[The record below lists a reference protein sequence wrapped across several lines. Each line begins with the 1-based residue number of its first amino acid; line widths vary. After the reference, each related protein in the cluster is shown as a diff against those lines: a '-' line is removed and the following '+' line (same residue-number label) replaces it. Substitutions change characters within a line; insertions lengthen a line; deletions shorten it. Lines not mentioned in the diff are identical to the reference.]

1 MRLGNFVT
9 GTTFLVLF
17 FSHRA
22 AALGRTRIGLPFYDT
37 LGAGHDRA
45 NFASPHVA
53 HRQIDEP
60 RGPERGQMNLQGA
73 MMTEQKPNPGLF
85 KRNPPIAGEAEAIE
99 AAKNGDPDAFSK
111 LYTLHKRRVYTLCLR
126 MLGNVS
132 EAEDMTQEAFL
143 HLFRKLGSF
152 RGESAFSTWLH
163 RLTVNLVLMH
173 LRKKGLNLVSLEE
186 TISPSE
192 EDAPKR
198 DFGSRDPM
206 LSGSV
211 DRVALE
217 RAVASLPPG
226 YRMVFVLHDVE
237 GFEHNEIATM
247 LECSTGNSKSQLHK
261 ARLKLRELLREQI
274 SSTAMLPA
282 VLKEAS
288 A

>member
-1 MRLGNFVT
+1 MMDWTPIQPN
-9 GTTFLVLF
+9 TTSTLLRT
-17 FSHRA
+17 SHRNQPHIKEGSKEA
-22 AALGRTRIGLPFYDT
+22 MQETTIEQ
-37 LGAGHDRA
+37 A
-45 NFASPHVA
+45 NPATSSVPVPVDSVQA
-53 HRQIDEP
+53 
-60 RGPERGQMNLQGA
+60 
-73 MMTEQKPNPGLF
+73 KPNSGLF

-99 AAKNGDPDAFSK
+99 RAKAGDPEAFSK
-111 LYTLHKRRVYTLCLR
+111 LYALHKRRVYTLCLR

-163 RLTVNLVLMH
+163 RMTVNLVLMQ

-186 TISPSE
+186 TINPSE

-198 DFGSRDPM
+198 DFGKRDPQ

-217 RAVASLPPG
+217 RAVALLPPG

-261 ARLKLRELLREQI
+261 ARLKLRELLRQTEPH
-274 SSTAMLPA
+274 SESGL
-282 VLKEAS
+282 LKEAV
-288 A
+288 

>member
-1 MRLGNFVT
+1 
-9 GTTFLVLF
+9 
-17 FSHRA
+17 
-22 AALGRTRIGLPFYDT
+22 
-37 LGAGHDRA
+37 
-45 NFASPHVA
+45 
-53 HRQIDEP
+53 
-60 RGPERGQMNLQGA
+60 MNLQGTP
-73 MMTEQKPNPGLF
+73 MTQLKTNPGLF

-111 LYTLHKRRVYTLCLR
+111 LYSLHKRRVYTLCLR

-186 TISPSE
+186 TISPSD

-206 LSGSV
+206 LAGSV

-261 ARLKLRELLREQI
+261 ARLKLRELLRLQTQPVAMT
-274 SSTAMLPA
+274 ST
-282 VLKEAS
+282 KEAS

>member
-1 MRLGNFVT
+1 ME
-9 GTTFLVLF
+9 
-17 FSHRA
+17 FS
-22 AALGRTRIGLPFYDT
+22 LMEQQGL
-37 LGAGHDRA
+37 R
-45 NFASPHVA
+45 
-53 HRQIDEP
+53 
-60 RGPERGQMNLQGA
+60 
-73 MMTEQKPNPGLF
+73 MTEIKPGPSLF

-99 AAKNGDPDAFSK
+99 SAKAGDAEAFSK
-111 LYTLHKRRVYTLCLR
+111 LYALHKRRVYTLCLR

-143 HLFRKLGSF
+143 HLFRKIGSF

-186 TISPSE
+186 TINPSE
-192 EDAPKR
+192 DDAPKR
-198 DFGSRDPM
+198 DFGSRDPQ
-206 LSGSV
+206 LAGSV

-226 YRMVFVLHDVE
+226 YRMVFILHDVE

-261 ARLKLRELLREQI
+261 ARLKLRELLRQPEQSI
-274 SSTAMLPA
+274 QQAG
-282 VLKEAS
+282 LKEA
-288 A
+288 AQ

>member
-1 MRLGNFVT
+1 MSTVAIGLELAST
-9 GTTFLVLF
+9 GTN
-17 FSHRA
+17 FS
-22 AALGRTRIGLPFYDT
+22 TRPDHQLTQVEGLPMT
-37 LGAGHDRA
+37 LVPPVDAPPA
-45 NFASPHVA
+45 TP
-53 HRQIDEP
+53 EP
-60 RGPERGQMNLQGA
+60 A
-73 MMTEQKPNPGLF
+73 KPNSGLF

-99 AAKNGDPDAFSK
+99 AAKNGDAEAFSK
-111 LYTLHKRRVYTLCLR
+111 LYALHKRRVYTLCLR

-186 TISPSE
+186 TINPSE
-192 EDAPKR
+192 DDAPKR

-247 LECSTGNSKSQLHK
+247 LACSTGNSKSQLHK
-261 ARLKLRELLREQI
+261 ARLKLRELLRQNGQ
-274 SSTAMLPA
+274 STQLPSPTQGT
-282 VLKEAS
+282 KEIAL
-288 A
+288 

>member
-1 MRLGNFVT
+1 MSTYAVGLEVAMT
-9 GTTFLVLF
+9 GEQQ
-17 FSHRA
+17 
-22 AALGRTRIGLPFYDT
+22 RTRPGRPKDPQGLPMT
-37 LGAGHDRA
+37 LVPPATA
-45 NFASPHVA
+45 PPA
-53 HRQIDEP
+53 
-60 RGPERGQMNLQGA
+60 
-73 MMTEQKPNPGLF
+73 KPNSGLF

-99 AAKNGDPDAFSK
+99 AAKNGDPEAFSK
-111 LYTLHKRRVYTLCLR
+111 LYALHKRRVYTLCLR

-186 TISPSE
+186 TINPSE
-192 EDAPKR
+192 DDAPKR
-198 DFGSRDPM
+198 DFGSRDPQ

-261 ARLKLRELLREQI
+261 ARLKLRELLRQPGQ
-274 SSTAMLPA
+274 SNQPGPA
-282 VLKEAS
+282 PGLKEIVL
-288 A
+288 

>member
-1 MRLGNFVT
+1 
-9 GTTFLVLF
+9 
-17 FSHRA
+17 
-22 AALGRTRIGLPFYDT
+22 
-37 LGAGHDRA
+37 
-45 NFASPHVA
+45 
-53 HRQIDEP
+53 
-60 RGPERGQMNLQGA
+60 MNLQGA
-73 MMTEQKPNPGLF
+73 IMTDQKPNPGLF

-111 LYTLHKRRVYTLCLR
+111 LYALHKRRVYTLCLR

-198 DFGSRDPM
+198 DFRLSRPNAVWVSRSRRPGACGRILASG
-206 LSGSV
+206 LSHG
-211 DRVALE
+211 
-217 RAVASLPPG
+217 
-226 YRMVFVLHDVE
+226 
-237 GFEHNEIATM
+237 
-247 LECSTGNSKSQLHK
+247 
-261 ARLKLRELLREQI
+261 LRP
-274 SSTAMLPA
+274 S
-282 VLKEAS
+282 
-288 A
+288 

>member
-1 MRLGNFVT
+1 MI
-9 GTTFLVLF
+9 
-17 FSHRA
+17 A
-22 AALGRTRIGLPFYDT
+22 
-37 LGAGHDRA
+37 
-45 NFASPHVA
+45 
-53 HRQIDEP
+53 
-60 RGPERGQMNLQGA
+60 QGA
-73 MMTEQKPNPGLF
+73 LMTEAKPNTGLF

-111 LYTLHKRRVYTLCLR
+111 LYSLHKRRVYTLTLR

-186 TISPSE
+186 TINPDD
-192 EDAPKR
+192 DAPKR
-198 DFGSRDPM
+198 DFGARDPM

-261 ARLKLRELLREQI
+261 ARLKLRELLREQAAI
-274 SSTAMLPA
+274 VPPA
-282 VLKEAS
+282 PTKEATV
-288 A
+288 